1 MKLAATMAI
10 AFGLVALS
18 TVSATANDGAVGAP
32 TAVTPPLLAPTS
44 ILTAT
49 AGLIAFHI
57 GLYTLVARERK
68 SPYII
73 NSVFFVFLL
82 CLVIAA
88 VAVLSTL
95 VPVWLQGSLL
105 YASAVLLVTAFVFS
119 AFRVYRIAIRFI
131 YFVDSA
137 HPKNFPV
144 LRHIRRRRAMRGP
157 RPTYAHNTI
166 PVPPGLKDEIVKI
179 LSKIGNG
186 SFENRAALDTQAL
199 AVAVH
204 HQGQANELLA
214 ELSWAFLN
222 ADFSVQYL
230 TASRHPIEFVGYL
243 KRHLEKAQIT
253 WQSVAARVVAIDA
266 YSPHFAFLDSIYP
279 KKNRELES
287 LDVTCVV
294 SNMTF
299 AGMHT
304 ASSRAFNVI
313 HQQVRDD
320 KRKPTLVIYEDTYA
334 IADLESPEQYRIF
347 VRHVMPSERMW
358 DGMFTVFVEAAQPDG
373 DWNILQSYAS
383 MKLDLRAGRAT
394 TPEPDR
400 RTSRRSENRGSAP
413 STDPA

>member
-1 MKLAATMAI
+1 MSSAKAI
-10 AFGLVALS
+10 SLAFGLSVIGAMSAAADQGVA
-18 TVSATANDGAVGAP
+18 GAP
-32 TAVTPPLLAPTS
+32 AAVSPLLAPTS

-73 NSVFFVFLL
+73 NSAFVVFLL

-95 VPVWLQGSLL
+95 LPARLQGPAL
-105 YASAVLLVTAFVFS
+105 YVSAVLLVAAFLFS

-137 HPKNFPV
+137 HPKHFPV
-144 LRHIRRRRAMRGP
+144 LRHIRRRWAMRSP

-166 PVPPGLKDEIVKI
+166 PVPARLKDEIVKI
-179 LSKIGNG
+179 LSKIGSG
-186 SFENRAALDTQAL
+186 RFENRAALDTQAL

-214 ELSWAFLN
+214 ELSRAFLS
-222 ADFSVQYL
+222 AGFSVQYL
-230 TASRHPIEFVGYL
+230 TASRHPIEFIGYL
-243 KRHLEKAQIT
+243 NRHLEKAQIT
-253 WQSVAARVVAIDA
+253 WQSVAARIVTIDA

-334 IADLESPEQYRIF
+334 IADLESAEQYRIF
-347 VRHVMPSERMW
+347 IRHVMPSERMW

-383 MKLDLRAGRAT
+383 MKLDLRAGKAT
-394 TPEPDR
+394 APEPDR
-400 RTSRRSENRGSAP
+400 RTSRSSANRSSDP
-413 STDPA
+413 STDPV